1 MPTAALVLAAIAGL
15 LHVYFFLLESVL
27 WRRPMA
33 HRTFGVKD
41 PAEVETLAFSM
52 LNQGVYNLFLAV
64 GTLVGVVGTF
74 RGWEPQGPTL
84 VVFCLLCMVA
94 AALVLLV
101 ARPKMLRGALVQ
113 GLLPLIA
120 LVLTV
125 VA

>member
-113 GLLPLIA
+113 GLLPLLA
-120 LVLTV
+120 LLL
-125 VA
+125 AALL

>member
-1 MPTAALVLAAIAGL
+1 MPTVALALAAIAGL
-15 LHVYFFLLESVL
+15 LHAYFFLLESVL

-41 PAEVETLAFSM
+41 PAEVEVLAFSM

-94 AALVLLV
+94 AAVVLLV
-101 ARPKMLRGALVQ
+101 ARPKMQRGALVQ

-120 LVLTV
+120 LAIAAL
-125 VA
+125 A